1 MTAKEMFEDLGYELI
16 EDNKSYLRYAD
27 YVDEHKYAGEMI
39 DFDKDHAEEFCK
51 LYDLTLSDVVDG
63 DINKDFTISPAKLQ
77 ALCMENIDKSFKK
90 N

>member
-39 DFDKDHAEEFCK
+39 DFDKK
-51 LYDLTLSDVVDG
+51 
-63 DINKDFTISPAKLQ
+63 NKGFRLKISK
-77 ALCMENIDKSFKK
+77 
-90 N
+90 